1 MGDPTIQTA
10 PDRFFF
16 RVTNNSDHT
25 VPGFFGGSD
34 NDRSGVGASGE
45 VTTLFHDTGPTP
57 VDTPVE
63 LTTVRLCKLN
73 SWRLIT
79 KQNKKRYYWIVG
91 VHRFGKLGTPT
102 YSLIHIPQGVQRLF
116 VVLHKTSFR
125 LIEIV
130 QMYFDTSLKTEMEVT
145 EVITMGV
152 QIEEEIRAIRTIQ
165 IVIKLWVSTRKS
177 DRDG

>member
-1 MGDPTIQTA
+1 M
-10 PDRFFF
+10 
-16 RVTNNSDHT
+16 TNNSDHT

-102 YSLIHIPQGVQRLF
+102 YPLIHIPGGSNDLSIFTYPQ
-116 VVLHKTSFR
+116 S
-125 LIEIV
+125 
-130 QMYFDTSLKTEMEVT
+130 
-145 EVITMGV
+145 
-152 QIEEEIRAIRTIQ
+152 
-165 IVIKLWVSTRKS
+165 
-177 DRDG
+177 